1 MDEAAVITDSGMG
14 APWRVTLW
22 AMVAVQIVMS
32 ISFSILSPIMPLFL
46 PDLGIESESAIDLWA
61 GILASV
67 TSFIGIFSAPVW
79 GRLADSYGRKLMVLR
94 SCFGIAVFTALM
106 GASGSVWQLLA
117 LRAGMGIVA
126 GYNASAIALV
136 ASQTPEHR
144 LGTALGWLSS
154 GNLLGT
160 LIGPVIG
167 GAIADITGSYRMP
180 FYWGGAGCFAA
191 FVLCWIIVPE
201 RFTRPTEVRKA
212 ASFVSLFTMLIRSG
226 GLLPLFLVLL
236 LAQFGTRAV
245 EPVVTVF
252 VQDMLG
258 PVPHIATLGGI
269 AFAITGLAG
278 IVAVPFLGRR
288 SDRIGHRRT
297 LMICLA
303 GATLFTLP
311 QALPLGYIAFVV
323 ERFGLGLFVGGIL
336 PAANA
341 LVGRLAVASHRGFV
355 FGLTA
360 SATFMGNSLG
370 PFTGGAVA
378 ATFGI
383 QWVFVV
389 TAALL
394 LANLLWVWATVPE
407 PGVAGAAG
415 DGRRAA

>member
-1 MDEAAVITDSGMG
+1 MDDAAVIMDSGMG
-14 APWRVTLW
+14 SPWRVTLW

-46 PDLGIESESAIDLWA
+46 PDLGVQSESAIDLWA

-67 TSFIGIFSAPVW
+67 TSFIGVFSAPVW
-79 GRLADSYGRKLMVLR
+79 GRLADTYGRKLMVLR

-117 LRAGMGIVA
+117 LRAGMGVVA

-180 FYWGGAGCFAA
+180 FYWGGAGCFVA

-201 RFTRPTEVRKA
+201 RFTRPTEARKP
-212 ASFVSLFTMLIRSG
+212 ASFASLFSMLIRSG
-226 GLLPLFLVLL
+226 GLLPLFLVLM

-288 SDRIGHRRT
+288 SDRVGHRLT
-297 LMICLA
+297 LMVCLG
-303 GATLFTLP
+303 GAALFTLP
-311 QALPLGYIAFVV
+311 QALPLGYGAFVL

-394 LANLLWVWATVPE
+394 LANLLWVWWTVPE
-407 PGVAGAAG
+407 PGSAATSVQG
-415 DGRRAA
+415 ST